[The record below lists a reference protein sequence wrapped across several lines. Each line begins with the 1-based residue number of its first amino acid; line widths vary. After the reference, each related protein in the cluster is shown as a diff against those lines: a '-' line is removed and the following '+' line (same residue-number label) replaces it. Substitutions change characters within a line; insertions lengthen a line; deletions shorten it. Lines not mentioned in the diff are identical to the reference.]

1 MQIADLII
9 GCKKGDNT
17 MATKKFKAES
27 QKLLDM
33 MINSIYTHK
42 EIFLRE
48 LISNAS
54 DAIDKLYYRSL
65 GDSSLGLDRSDF
77 SIRIDTDKDARTL
90 TISDNGCGMTAE
102 ELETNLGTI
111 AHSGSF
117 NFKKDNEKKEDIDVI
132 GQFGVGF
139 YSAFM
144 VADKVTVDS
153 KPYGSDNANR
163 WESSGA
169 DGYTVTSC
177 EKEGYGTTV
186 TLHIKEDTD
195 DEKYGEF
202 LETYRLESLIRKYS
216 DYIRYP
222 IIMKITTSKLKE
234 GSKDEYEDVTTEE
247 TVNSMTPI
255 WKKSDDEVKE
265 DELIRFYKD
274 KFFDYEDPVRVIRAK
289 AEGSVTY
296 NALLYI
302 PKHAPFNYY
311 SKNFEKG
318 LQLYSNGVLIMEK
331 CADLL
336 PDYFGFVS
344 GLVDSEDFSLNI
356 SREMLQ
362 HDRQLKAIAKSL
374 EKKIK
379 NELVKLMQD
388 DREKYEEFF
397 KVLGSQIKYG
407 VYSDYGMHKD
417 MLSDLLMFCS
427 SKEKKLVTL
436 AEYVSRMP
444 EDQKTIYYACGE
456 SVDKI
461 DMLPQT
467 EAVKEKGLEIL
478 YLTEDIDEFALKAID
493 KYSDKTFTN
502 IGAGDFDLST
512 DEEKERIK
520 KLNEESEG
528 MFGIMKE
535 ALGDGVKEIRFTN
548 KLKNHPV
555 CLASVGEVTIE
566 MEKVYNAMPSGGP
579 KIRAE
584 LALEINSNHPI
595 AEKIKALYLSDKDK
609 LKSYAKILYTQ
620 ARIIEGLPVE
630 NPTEY
635 GDLICGLLV

>member
-1 MQIADLII
+1 
-9 GCKKGDNT
+9 

-153 KPYGSDNANR
+153 KPYGSDSANR

-397 KVLGSQIKYG
+397 KALGSQIKYG

-555 CLASVGEVTIE
+555 CLASVGDVTIE